1 MSTPAPSRGCPRCG
15 GTALTGRLGVCA
27 RCLLGATGAAGKAGP
42 DEIGGLELLDELGR
56 GGMGTVYR
64 ARDKKLGRTVAVK
77 FLPDELA
84 ARPELK
90 ARFLREARAMAALD
104 HRGIVAIHDLREED
118 GQTFLV
124 MELVEGSPLSRAL
137 PLPPDRALDV
147 MVQVCDALAYAHARG
162 IVHRDVKPENVM
174 LDREGRVK
182 VADFGIARML
192 SDDRDAALT
201 GTGQIMGTP
210 AFMAPEALTGAAPD
224 PRMDVFSCGVLL
236 YQLLTGKLPVG
247 VLEPLPPPIERIV
260 RRALERDPSQRF
272 RDAGEMRADVLA
284 ATQSGF
290 TSRELPDDERMW
302 IRAVALI
309 GTAALGVTLWAGLV
323 SVTPRVMRA
332 DEVGPLVMLVV
343 EPLADGRVVS
353 RARFEAGPILGA
365 VAALGLSFAAWAM
378 LRRHWRTAG
387 LHAMTPDRPLPE
399 SRRVLWVGLAT
410 LAAYAVRRVMESAG
424 SPWAPVYV
432 PVVGGILLVGVLH
445 LFLETMLE
453 SQRTGRPMTR
463 EPMALAGLAI
473 AIVAPVVELVR
484 FVGAWQPG

>member
-1 MSTPAPSRGCPRCG
+1 MSAAAATCPRCG
-15 GTALTGRLGVCA
+15 GTAFTGRLGVCA
-27 RCLLGATGAAGKAGP
+27 RCLLGEGGAAAKAGP

-104 HRGIVAIHDLREED
+104 HRGIVAIHELREED

-124 MELVEGSPLSRAL
+124 MELVEGSPLSKAL

-162 IVHRDVKPENVM
+162 VVHRDVKPENVI
-174 LDREGRVK
+174 LDREGRAK

-192 SDDRDAALT
+192 SGESDLGLT
-201 GTGQIMGTP
+201 GTGQILGTP
-210 AFMAPEALTGAAPD
+210 AFMAPEALTGATPD

-247 VLEPLPPPIERIV
+247 TLDPLPPPIERIV
-260 RRALERDPSQRF
+260 RRALERDPALRY
-272 RDAGEMRADVLA
+272 RDAGEMRGDVLA

-290 TSRELPDDERMW
+290 TSRDLPDDERMW

-309 GTAALGVTLWAGLV
+309 GTAAIGVTLMAGLV
-323 SVTPRVMRA
+323 SITPRVLRA
-332 DEVGPLVMLVV
+332 EDVGPLTSILV
-343 EPLADGRVVS
+343 EKLADGRVVS

-365 VAALGLSFAAWAM
+365 VAGLGFSFAAWAM

-387 LHAMTPDRPLPE
+387 LHAMTPDRPLRE
-399 SRRVLWVGLAT
+399 SRRVLYVGCAT
-410 LAAYAVRRVMESAG
+410 LALYVVRRIMESQG
-424 SPWAPVYV
+424 SPWAPVYI
-432 PVVGGILLVGVLH
+432 PVVGGVLLVSVLH

-453 SQRTGRPMTR
+453 SQRTGRPLTR
-463 EPMALAGLAI
+463 EPMAIGGVALAI
-473 AIVAPVVELVR
+473 IAPVVELVR
-484 FVGAWQPG
+484 FLEAWEPR

>member
-1 MSTPAPSRGCPRCG
+1 MSTPAPRPCPRCG
-15 GTALTGRLGVCA
+15 GRAHTGRLGVCA
-27 RCLLGATGAAGKAGP
+27 RCLLGEGPATGAP
-42 DEIGGLELLDELGR
+42 DQIGGLELLDELGR

-64 ARDKKLGRTVAVK
+64 ARDRKLGRDVAVK

-124 MELVEGSPLSRAL
+124 MELVEGSPLSKSI
-137 PLPPDRALDV
+137 PVPPERALDV
-147 MVQVCDALAYAHARG
+147 MAQVCDALAYAHARG
-162 IVHRDVKPENVM
+162 VVHRDVKPENVL
-174 LDREGRVK
+174 LDREGRAK

-192 SDDRDAALT
+192 REDRESALT

-210 AFMAPEALTGAAPD
+210 AYMAPEALAGAAAD
-224 PRMDVFSCGVLL
+224 ARMDVFSCGVLL

-247 VLEPLPPPIERIV
+247 GLDPLPPAIERIV
-260 RRALERDPSQRF
+260 RRALQHEPAQRY
-272 RDAGEMRADVLA
+272 RDAGEMRADLLR
-284 ATQSGF
+284 ATQAGD
-290 TSRELPDDERMW
+290 TSSELPVDERMW

-323 SVTPRVMRA
+323 SVTPRVMRT
-332 DEVGPLVMLVV
+332 DEVGPLVVLGL
-343 EPLADGRVVS
+343 EPLGDGRVIS
-353 RARFEAGPILGA
+353 RARFEVGPILGA

-387 LHAMTPDRPLPE
+387 LHAITPDRALPE
-399 SRRVLWVGLAT
+399 SRRVFYVALVT
-410 LAAYAVRRVMESAG
+410 LAAYGFRMVMEAFG
-424 SPWAPVYV
+424 SSWAPVYI
-432 PVVGGILLVGVLH
+432 PLIGGLLLVGVLH

-453 SQRTGRPMTR
+453 SQRTGRPLTR
-463 EPMALAGLAI
+463 EPLALGGMALALLP
-473 AIVAPVVELVR
+473 PVVEVIR
-484 FVGAWQPG
+484 FVTAWRP